1 MRIEELDQKEYQE
14 IPLYP
19 LGDGQDNRLPFF
31 AGRYDRDGD
40 LSPLHRH
47 SVIQINYISK
57 GRLLH
62 RINNSCY
69 ELVRGDIFVIPPY
82 IPHQLIPCGKSD
94 FEFVEIEF
102 MPEFVFS
109 QGNTQYDDIARDSA
123 LFDFS
128 YIEPFLVTECNVR
141 PRLNLTGTSQV
152 KVEALIE
159 EILQEFGTREDGYLM
174 ALKADLLKLL
184 VITGRIFRESIK
196 SSPEMQ
202 LFNHHRDAMAETLRF
217 IDQNFDQPITIE
229 EAARHALLSQS
240 YFSYLFKMLTNRT
253 FVEYLHERRIQK
265 AMTLLRESAD
275 RVLDICYSCGFNNV
289 NHFNRIFKSIVGI
302 SPTQYRNSCRKESSS
317 EKERS

>member
-1 MRIEELDQKEYQE
+1 MRIEELDRKEYE
-14 IPLYP
+14 GIPLYP
-19 LGDGQDNRLPFF
+19 LGDGLENRLPFF
-31 AGRYDRDGD
+31 VGKYSLSGN

-47 SVIQINYISK
+47 SVIQINYVSRGK
-57 GRLLH
+57 LLH
-62 RINNSCY
+62 RINNSRY

-82 IPHQLIPCGKSD
+82 VPHQLIPCGNSD
-94 FEFVEIEF
+94 FELVEIEF
-102 MPEFVFS
+102 QPEFVFG
-109 QGNTQYDDIARDSA
+109 GNGITEDSA

-141 PRLNLTGTSQV
+141 PRLNLSGTSQI
-152 KVEALIE
+152 KVESLIE
-159 EILQEFGTREDGYLM
+159 EMLDEFGSREDGYLM
-174 ALKADLLKLL
+174 AIKADLLKLL
-184 VITGRIFRESIK
+184 VVTGRVFHSSLQ

-217 IDQNFDQPITIE
+217 IDENFDQPITIE

-265 AMTLLRESAD
+265 AMTLLKDSGD

-289 NHFNRIFKSIVGI
+289 NHFNRVFKSTVGL
-302 SPTQYRNSCRKESSS
+302 SPTQYRMSCRRGEAKE
-317 EKERS
+317 EGK